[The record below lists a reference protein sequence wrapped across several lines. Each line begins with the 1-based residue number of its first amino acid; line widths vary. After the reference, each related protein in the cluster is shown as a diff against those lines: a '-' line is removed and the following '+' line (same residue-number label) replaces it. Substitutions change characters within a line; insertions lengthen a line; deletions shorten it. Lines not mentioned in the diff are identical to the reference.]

1 MSIIHTVMFP
11 VLSQLQTDKDRL
23 GDVYRK
29 YLKVSAMI
37 IFFVMFTLVA
47 LAEPAV
53 GFLVSDKWLPCVP
66 YLRILCFA
74 YMFDFICS
82 INLSLLQ
89 VIGRSDLFLRLEII
103 KKSLSITMLFI
114 SAQFG
119 ITAMCLSSVIYT
131 QIAIAINTYYTG
143 KIFNFG
149 YWEQIK
155 DYLPYFCA
163 SMFISIP
170 AYLLTLLPI
179 GYLGK
184 LLLGGSLSI
193 ILYIVLLHLRR
204 DRAYVMLEDIL
215 KTRFLS
221 K

>member
-1 MSIIHTVMFP
+1 MFP

-47 LAEPAV
+47 LAKPAV

-103 KKSLSITMLFI
+103 KKSLSLTMLFI

-119 ITAMCLSSVIYT
+119 ITAMCISSVIYT

-143 KIFNFG
+143 RIFNFG
-149 YWEQIK
+149 YWEQVK
-155 DYLPYFCA
+155 DYLPYFMI
-163 SMFISIP
+163 SLIISIP
-170 AYLLTLLPI
+170 SYFLTLIPVSYFLQLLI
-179 GYLGK
+179 SGIVAVILFLFFMRIRKDEMYLM
-184 LLLGGSLSI
+184 
-193 ILYIVLLHLRR
+193 V
-204 DRAYVMLEDIL
+204 EDMV
-215 KTRFLS
+215 KNRFLS
-221 K
+221 GA